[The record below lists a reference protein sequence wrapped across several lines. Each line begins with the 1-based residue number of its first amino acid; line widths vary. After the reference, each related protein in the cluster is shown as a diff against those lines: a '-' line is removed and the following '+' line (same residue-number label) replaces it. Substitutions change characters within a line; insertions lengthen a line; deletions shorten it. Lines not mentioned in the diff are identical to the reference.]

1 MSLQSAESDLVR
13 HSWMTMELCD
23 RIAANHGVSSRDV
36 MTLGFKHGLPF
47 LSAAQGFQCPRC
59 GNAVRRNGVC
69 NSCNFDVRNDQPPR
83 GATRVYLS
91 QVRKT
96 KIQSSRRAK
105 LAGALMMVGA
115 AAVTALLLVL
125 D

>member
-59 GNAVRRNGVC
+59 GNAVKGNGVC

-83 GATRVYLS
+83 GATRVYMS
-91 QVRKT
+91 QVPKT
-96 KIQSSRRAK
+96 KIQSFRREM
-105 LAGALMMVGA
+105 LLGTLMIVVVAVVA
-115 AAVTALLLVL
+115 AFLLLA

>member
-23 RIAANHGVSSRDV
+23 LIAANHGVSSRDV

-47 LSAAQGFQCPRC
+47 LSAAQGFQCPHC
-59 GNAVRRNGVC
+59 GNAVKGNGVC
-69 NSCNFDVRNDQPPR
+69 NSCNFDVRNDQPAR

-91 QVRKT
+91 QAPKT
-96 KIQSSRRAK
+96 KTQSSRRAK
-105 LAGALMMVGA
+105 LLGALLIVVLAMVA
-115 AAVTALLLVL
+115 AFLLMP